1 MEQVPLP
8 TVLALVAIGFIGGIL
23 FDRFILW
30 PLAALLARRLD
41 GDDPR

>member
-1 MEQVPLP
+1 MDQLPLP
-8 TVLALVAIGFIGGIL
+8 TVLALVAVGFVLGVL

-30 PLAALLARRLD
+30 PLAALLARLD